1 MPTTTS
7 ITTTYAG
14 ESAGKYIASALLSS
28 NTIEQG
34 GISVMPNIKYKEVIK
49 RLSLDGIVKD
59 ASCDFT
65 DTSTLTLDEK
75 ILTPEEFQVNL
86 ELCKSDFASD
96 WEAAQ
101 MGFSAFDQLP
111 PSFSEF
117 FIARV
122 LAKIALKNEQNIWQG
137 TNATA
142 GEYDGLTTLI
152 AADADLPSGQEI
164 AGTTVTSA
172 NVITELG
179 SVVDALPSALYGR
192 EDLHIYIPQN
202 VFKAYVRALGGF
214 AVQNISNAT
223 PEVVGGASVGAN
235 GLGGQG
241 TTWYGGG
248 NLTFDGVKLFVA
260 NGMPSNK
267 MMATTKDNLY
277 FGTGLL
283 NDLNEVRVLDMADLD
298 GSKNVRFIS
307 RFTAG
312 VQYGHAEDIVTYG
325 IANSAN

>member
-137 TNATA
+137 VNATA

-152 AADADLPSGQEI
+152 AADADLPAAQEI
-164 AGTTVTSA
+164 AGTTITSA
-172 NVITELG
+172 NVIDQLG
-179 SVVDALPSALYGR
+179 LVVDALPSALYGR

-214 AVQNISNAT
+214 AVQSFGTAGS
-223 PEVVGGASVGAN
+223 ESAAASVGAN

-325 IANSAN
+325 ITNSAN